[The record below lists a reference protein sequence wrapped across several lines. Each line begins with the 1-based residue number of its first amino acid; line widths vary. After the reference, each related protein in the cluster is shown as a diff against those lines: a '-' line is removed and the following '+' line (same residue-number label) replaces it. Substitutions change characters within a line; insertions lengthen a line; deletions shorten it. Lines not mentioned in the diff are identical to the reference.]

1 MPGGGAGIIATADI
15 NRIEAPI
22 NMKAYLM
29 CAFASFGG
37 IFFGYDSGWIN
48 SVLST
53 NYVIS
58 TFTGLPVPGAG
69 ASQAT
74 KDAFT
79 IDASNTSLIVSIL
92 SAGTFFGAIIA
103 GDCADFFGRRLTV
116 IIGCFVFLCG
126 AILETAW
133 DGSRTELAL
142 IVIGRLVAGFGVGF
156 VSAIIILYM
165 SEIAPKSVRG
175 AIVSG
180 YQFCITIGLFLA
192 ACVTYAT
199 QDRMD
204 TGAARIPIAI
214 QMLWAIILG
223 SGLMFLPE
231 SPRFHVKRGQID
243 AAADVLARLRS
254 QPRESE
260 YVQQELAEI
269 IANHEYELKLIPST
283 SWLGSWLN
291 CFKGSLFNPNSNV
304 RRTILGTS
312 MQMMQQW
319 TGVNFIFYY
328 GTAFFKNLGTIQN
341 PFLIS
346 LVTTL
351 VNVCSTPISFYTVE
365 RLGRRTILLYGA
377 IGMTVCEF
385 IVAIMGTA
393 TAVNNVSPPMIT
405 SAMIAFICI
414 YIFFFASTW
423 GPGAWVVI
431 GEIFPLPIR
440 SRGVALSTASNWLW
454 NCIIAV
460 ITPYLVNSNEGNLG
474 AKVFFLWGA
483 LCFCCIVYTYF
494 LVYETK
500 GLSLEQVD
508 KMMEETTPRTS
519 KGWKPTTTF
528 AAEMGLTDKGTLN
541 PEIVEDVERKG
552 SVV

>member
-1 MPGGGAGIIATADI
+1 MMASTDHNGRLEP
-15 NRIEAPI
+15 PV
-22 NMKAYLM
+22 NMKAYFM

-48 SVLST
+48 SVLAT

-58 TFTGLPVPGAG
+58 AFTGKDIPGPN

-74 KDAFT
+74 KDGFS

-92 SAGTFFGAIIA
+92 SAGTFFGALIA
-103 GDCADFFGRRLTV
+103 GDSADFIGRRITV
-116 IIGCFVFLCG
+116 IIGCGIFLLG
-126 AILETAW
+126 AILETIW
-133 DGSRTELAL
+133 NGSSSQLTL
-142 IVIGRLVAGFGVGF
+142 IVIGRLVAGVGVGF

-192 ACVTYAT
+192 SCVTYAT
-199 QDRMD
+199 QDRQD

-223 SGLMFLPE
+223 TGLLFLPE
-231 SPRFHVKRGQID
+231 SPRFYVKRGKID

-269 IANHEYELKLIPST
+269 IANHEYELKLIPSN
-283 SWLGSWLN
+283 SWFGSWMN
-291 CFKGSLFNPNSNV
+291 CFTGSLTNPNSNL

-328 GTAFFKNLGTIQN
+328 GTSFFRNLGTIQN

-351 VNVCSTPISFYTVE
+351 VNVCSTPISFWTVE
-365 RLGRRTILLYGA
+365 HLGRRAILLYGA
-377 IGMTVCEF
+377 IGMCICEF

-393 TAVNNVSPPMIT
+393 TANSDGVSPSNVT

-454 NCIIAV
+454 NCV
-460 ITPYLVNSNEGNLG
+460 SITHLFRY
-474 AKVFFLWGA
+474 
-483 LCFCCIVYTYF
+483 
-494 LVYETK
+494 
-500 GLSLEQVD
+500 Q
-508 KMMEETTPRTS
+508 
-519 KGWKPTTTF
+519 
-528 AAEMGLTDKGTLN
+528 LTH
-541 PEIVEDVERKG
+541 R
-552 SVV
+552 